1 VKANAQ
7 GKAIIEGQSVPGY
20 MPPASAHEV
29 EITTTPEGGVELG
42 YYSTFDKAMNGMLDE
57 Q

>member
-1 VKANAQ
+1 MKSSKQ
-7 GKAIIEGQSVPGY
+7 QKAIIEGQAIPGY
-20 MPPASAHEV
+20 QPPDSAHEV
-29 EITTTPEGGVELG
+29 TVVETEGGIELH

>member
-1 VKANAQ
+1 MTTKATTKN
-7 GKAIIEGQSVPGY
+7 IIEGQAIPGY
-20 MPPASAHEV
+20 QPPDSAHEV
-29 EITTTPEGGVELG
+29 EVVETEGGVELH